1 MATTNRIGPRR
12 LDDGIRRKLEV
23 TSAMAWE
30 SLVDTHVEQA
40 THFIHLMAEHE
51 PVQESLP
58 RYMNELD
65 LGDTMGAAIRTRV
78 LMRLED
84 ETGHGTDNEESE
96 LDKRLP
102 LRRARQP
109 DYDEDDDSAWSLLRR
124 PQRVVQDVIRRQRRN
139 DEAERITQ
147 LALARAEEHVIR
159 THVENAIGFVALLQ
173 DQMPIDRSVQH
184 YLTAIGVSGSRA
196 QTVFQRTMAK
206 LADVHLPF

>member
-1 MATTNRIGPRR
+1 MATPNRLGPRR
-12 LDDGIRRKLEV
+12 LGDGIRRKLEV

-30 SLVDTHVEQA
+30 SLVETHVEQA
-40 THFIHLMAEHE
+40 TQFIQLMQAHE

-58 RYMNELD
+58 RYLAELD
-65 LGDTMGAAIRTRV
+65 LADTMGAAIRTRV

-84 ETGHGTDNEESE
+84 EAVQGSTDGAAGEPTPAATGPDHGRNVDGGW
-96 LDKRLP
+96 
-102 LRRARQP
+102 A
-109 DYDEDDDSAWSLLRR
+109 LLRN

-139 DEAERITQ
+139 EEAERITQ
-147 LALARAEEHVIR
+147 LALARAEEYVIR

-173 DQMPIDRSVQH
+173 DQMPLDRAVQQ
-184 YLTAIGVSGSRA
+184 YLASIGLTGSRA